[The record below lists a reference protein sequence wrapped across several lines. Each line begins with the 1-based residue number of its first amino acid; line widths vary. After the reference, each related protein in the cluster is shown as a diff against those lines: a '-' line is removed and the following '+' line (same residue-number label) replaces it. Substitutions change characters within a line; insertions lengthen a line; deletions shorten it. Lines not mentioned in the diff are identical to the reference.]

1 MTSLGKGQRRLRG
14 MGGMPRGEP
23 PLSSATKQAMY
34 QDQPALQRL
43 EGDSCAYGSFR
54 KMVNAR

>member
-1 MTSLGKGQRRLRG
+1 
-14 MGGMPRGEP
+14 MPRGEP

-34 QDQPALQRL
+34 QHQPEAQRL
-43 EGDSCAYGSFR
+43 EEDSCAYGSFR